1 MLQITG
7 LDGTKQPD
15 QRHLE
20 KEYPGEQPLVY
31 VVGTM
36 KELEDL
42 KITVYGTPS
51 AKVVTWDVV
60 PRSFFFQGD
69 WQRQKSSPDN
79 RGQLDLSGAVNNSDA
94 FCFDRPMTIVDG
106 DKKRSVAVRCF
117 VLSPIYPWPC
127 QYLAEL
133 PPDAL
138 KKCQEEGMYRFFP
151 TSPPRTA
158 VAISGL
164 QVGELCDAVLG
175 GERGDIMVRVG
186 MAVKFKAELG
196 VEALDKMTGVV
207 TGISESGIMVQ
218 VVIEKG
224 QWPPPGNTFN
234 MDPPTSA
241 QTNLALNV
249 RPEDVIAEA
258 VCTPTVIWPFP
269 EKTTHLHVAGH
280 MDFQVKDEIQ
290 GTVSTLDVIRGA
302 YDEGPLAGLV
312 HLNVHRLGPLN
323 PLLAFKIVARG
334 LPEIHGSSAHC
345 LEALLDFIQQRVG
358 EFARGKA
365 AMTNTPHADNTL
377 HLRVDGA
384 LFLRVLDKYLKMD
397 ECDVSVMDGVFFVT
411 ARSWEAAQLLLL
423 PPGQADG
430 VFDLR
435 SYGWGLVELFAP
447 IVFKWE
453 IYDTTRGRD
462 NARSPDGFVAITFSG
477 YEERGRHNLPG
488 GIKDTRPHPQTSRQM
503 YKRPSACPGF

>member
-94 FCFDRPMTIVDG
+94 FHFDRPSTIVDG
-106 DKKRSVAVRCF
+106 DKKRSVAVRCV
-117 VLSPIYPWPC
+117 VLSPIYPWSC

-133 PPDAL
+133 PRDVFENL
-138 KKCQEEGMYRFFP
+138 DEGMYRFFP
-151 TSPPRTA
+151 TSSPRTA

-164 QVGELCDAVLG
+164 QVGELCVLG

-186 MAVKFKAELG
+186 MAVKFKARLG
-196 VEALDKMTGVV
+196 LKALGDKLTGVV
-207 TGISESGIMVQ
+207 TGISENGIMVQ
-218 VVIEKG
+218 VVLEKG

-280 MDFQVKDEIQ
+280 MDLQVAEGVIQ
-290 GTVSTLDVIRGA
+290 DTVDTVDVIRGA
-302 YDEGPLAGLV
+302 YGEGPLAGLV
-312 HLNVHRLGPLN
+312 HLNVHRLGPLDARV
-323 PLLAFKIVARG
+323 AFRIVARG

-411 ARSWEAAQLLLL
+411 AWSWEAAQLLLL

-435 SYGWGLVELFAP
+435 GYGWGLVELFAP

-477 YEERGRHNLPG
+477 YEERGRHDLPG